1 MSNIIQFDYD
11 IFYDYYKNQSN
22 LEKNNK
28 NTIIWYYTTA
38 PHPNQ
43 QPVFSNLSNTHIT
56 INNNIVYVKQKG
68 SGFLFTIPKKINN
81 KWWDFHY
88 HFGKRNDFRKMNV
101 KHNSDDNDENKTVV
115 YFHKTTQD
123 PELKGKDI
131 KNCYY
136 YPKIEIDMDN
146 FENIQ
151 CLQRGNKMREL
162 YTLEDFVYIKE
173 IISRPF
179 RNLSQTNKKQTF
191 LEALTNKKLSG
202 KGGTKKKTRRNRRK
216 SVRRR

>member
-1 MSNIIQFDYD
+1 MTNIIQFDYD
-11 IFYDYYKNQSN
+11 IFYNYYSNILNLEENNRNTIVWYYKN
-22 LEKNNK
+22 
-28 NTIIWYYTTA
+28 T
-38 PHPNQ
+38 PHPKQ
-43 QPVFSNLSNTHIT
+43 QPFYSKLSNTHII
-56 INNNIVYVKQKG
+56 INNTIVYVKQKG
-68 SGFLFTIPKKINN
+68 SGFLFTIPKKFNN

-101 KHNSDDNDENKTVV
+101 KNNSDNDENKTVV

-123 PELKGKDI
+123 PENKGKDI

-151 CLQRGNKMREL
+151 CLQRGNKMSEL
-162 YTLEDFVYIKE
+162 YTPEDFVYIKE

-179 RNLSQTNKKQTF
+179 LDQKVST
-191 LEALTNKKLSG
+191 AG
-202 KGGTKKKTRRNRRK
+202 KSRKTRRNRKRRIRK
-216 SVRRR
+216 TNRFIQKKKNNI